1 VLAFLA
7 AYLHGYDCLPTAAE
21 VARAS
26 GLRSSRT
33 ANRLLKDLE
42 DAGLL
47 ERDARYS
54 RLGQLR
60 SAGPVT
66 PVSEYH
72 QLWLCELGCVE
83 SAAHLKAVRLA
94 LDFPLSAEAIGTLHS
109 EGLSGAIELQAYEEV
124 RTRLTDAGVL
134 LSESDVAAVEDQ
146 RRLIELAHEL
156 CTDWD
161 SYCIVQLA
169 WMLSAFQW
177 LAPVDPLPFGY
188 VGTCFVVS
196 HRTYAALL
204 PTYREWAARPLD
216 RDPRAPELLARVG
229 DLLAAFRRGMA
240 GHTPVQKPSP
250 DVDITALLAV

>member
-1 VLAFLA
+1 
-7 AYLHGYDCLPTAAE
+7 
-21 VARAS
+21 
-26 GLRSSRT
+26 
-33 ANRLLKDLE
+33 
-42 DAGLL
+42 
-47 ERDARYS
+47 
-54 RLGQLR
+54 
-60 SAGPVT
+60 
-66 PVSEYH
+66 
-72 QLWLCELGCVE
+72 
-83 SAAHLKAVRLA
+83 
-94 LDFPLSAEAIGTLHS
+94 
-109 EGLSGAIELQAYEEV
+109 
-124 RTRLTDAGVL
+124 L
-134 LSESDVAAVEDQ
+134 LSESDLAAVEDQ

-156 CTDWD
+156 FTDWD

-204 PTYREWAARPLD
+204 PTYRQWAARPLD
-216 RDPRAPELLARVG
+216 QDPRAPELLAQVG